1 MKEIA
6 VFFGGESVE
15 HDVSVITGV
24 TMLNAVDSERFK
36 VTPVYVDKGGNF
48 YTGKALFDLDEYK
61 NFDLKKLKRV
71 TLMPNDNALYQ
82 IKGNKIKKIS
92 NLSAIVNCMHGGF
105 GEDGSFQGLFN
116 VCKIPVCS
124 SGVVAS
130 SVSMDKYFTKK
141 VLKGLGVK
149 HLPAVKIKS
158 VYDLHKHQK
167 ELSEFPLIVKPNS
180 LGSSIGIVKANNR
193 TELVNGVLS
202 ALKYCDSA
210 IIERCLIDFT
220 EINCAVY
227 RDYGGKTVVSDCERP
242 VSKNEILNFSDKY
255 IDGEREFPA
264 QISKTLSEKV
274 KNTTQKVYEECGFSG
289 VVRMDYMV
297 KDNQVF
303 LNEINSVP
311 GSLAYYLFSDT
322 LKDFSQVLSDI
333 IEKAVKDFE
342 MHATALKRFDSGIL
356 NGVGSKGAKHL

>member
-24 TMLNAVDSERFK
+24 TILNAVDEERYG
-36 VTPVYVDKGGNF
+36 VTPVYVDKDGNF
-48 YTGKALFDLDEYK
+48 YTGKILFDLDEYK
-61 NFDLKKLKRV
+61 NLDFKKLKRV
-71 TLMPNDNALYQ
+71 TLIPNDNALYE
-82 IKGNKIKKIS
+82 IKGKKIKKLS
-92 NLSAIVNCMHGGF
+92 NLSAIINCMHGGL
-105 GEDGSFQGLFN
+105 GEDGSYIGLFN
-116 VCKIPVCS
+116 ACKIPVCS
-124 SGVVAS
+124 SGVTAS
-130 SVSMDKYFTKK
+130 SMSMDKYFTKK

-167 ELSEFPLIVKPNS
+167 ALCEFPLIVKPNS
-180 LGSSIGIVKANNR
+180 LGSSIGVVKANTR

-210 IIERCLIDFT
+210 IVERCLEDFI

-227 RDYGGKTVVSDCERP
+227 RDFSGKTVVSECERP
-242 VSKNEILNFSDKY
+242 VARNEILNFSDKY
-255 IDGEREFPA
+255 LDGEREFPA
-264 QISKTLSEKV
+264 KIPKSVCDKIKAI
-274 KNTTQKVYEECGFSG
+274 TQKVYEECDFSG

-297 KDNQVF
+297 KDGQVF

-322 LKDFSQVLSDI
+322 LKDFSQILTDL

-342 MHATALKRFDSGIL
+342 KRRTALTRFNSGIL
-356 NGVGSKGAKHL
+356 NGFGAKGTKHL